1 MLCFCSLHLL
11 PVVPD
16 QVLLPGDL
24 HFKDCCFSHTL
35 TPGLANAGLRHIF
48 QQSWKIA
55 FSIWSST
62 LLTEY
67 VWNTWK
73 SASGAWFSVPPLRP
87 VQVSDMNQVLRVVQ
101 IFESTFKDT
110 HCGQVLLFLGFFLT
124 FALTASPADAERGKW
139 VRGEGNTFP
148 IKDPCS
154 PLERWDSNN
163 QGSFWM
169 FQHHSPNTH
178 TINNHKCRM
187 NRKTKLKL

>member
-48 QQSWKIA
+48 SRVGKLHFLYEVQL
-55 FSIWSST
+55 FSLSMFEI
-62 LLTEY
+62 LEKAQAVLD
-67 VWNTWK
+67 
-73 SASGAWFSVPPLRP
+73 FPFPPLRP

-110 HCGQVLLFLGFFLT
+110 HTVARSCFFLFLFF
-124 FALTASPADAERGKW
+124 FFNICSHSQPSRCREREVG
-139 VRGEGNTFP
+139 
-148 IKDPCS
+148 
-154 PLERWDSNN
+154 
-163 QGSFWM
+163 
-169 FQHHSPNTH
+169 
-178 TINNHKCRM
+178 
-187 NRKTKLKL
+187 

>member
-48 QQSWKIA
+48 SRVGKLHFLYEVQL
-55 FSIWSST
+55 FSLSMFEI
-62 LLTEY
+62 LEKARAVLD
-67 VWNTWK
+67 
-73 SASGAWFSVPPLRP
+73 FPFPPRP

-110 HCGQVLLFLGFFLT
+110 HTGQVLFFFCFLFFLI
-124 FALTASPADAERGKW
+124 FALTANPADAERGKW

-148 IKDPCS
+148 IKDPRS
-154 PLERWDSNN
+154 PLQR
-163 QGSFWM
+163 
-169 FQHHSPNTH
+169 
-178 TINNHKCRM
+178 
-187 NRKTKLKL
+187 

>member
-11 PVVPD
+11 PVVPG

-73 SASGAWFSVPPLRP
+73 SASGAWFSVPPPRP

-110 HCGQVLLFLGFFLT
+110 HCGQVLFFFFVFFIIIKHL
-124 FALTASPADAERGKW
+124 LSQPAQQMQREGSGLE
-139 VRGEGNTFP
+139 VRGTPSPSKIPVLLSNAETAITKAAFE
-148 IKDPCS
+148 CS
-154 PLERWDSNN
+154 SITLP
-163 QGSFWM
+163 
-169 FQHHSPNTH
+169 TH
-178 TINNHKCRM
+178 THYK
-187 NRKTKLKL
+187 

>member
-48 QQSWKIA
+48 SRVGKLHFLYEVQL
-55 FSIWSST
+55 FSLSMFEILEKARAVLDFPFPPEASSS
-62 LLTEY
+62 
-67 VWNTWK
+67 VWYE
-73 SASGAWFSVPPLRP
+73 SSAASGSNIWEYIQRH
-87 VQVSDMNQVLRVVQ
+87 
-101 IFESTFKDT
+101 T
-110 HCGQVLLFLGFFLT
+110 HWPGLVFFCFLFFLI
-124 FALTASPADAERGKW
+124 FALTANPADAERGKW

-148 IKDPCS
+148 IKDPRS
-154 PLERWDSNN
+154 PLQRWDSNN

-178 TINNHKCRM
+178 TH
-187 NRKTKLKL
+187 TL